1 VIKHNFEH
9 LQETKDLFDHLR
21 KTKDLFDH
29 LRETK
34 DLGVNCHPDGGRAV
48 VGAPAFM
55 RGKERVLAPSALA
68 LAMDHP
74 LTATR
79 STNRKLFSRRIKN
92 PRTIQFPAANPPSVT
107 RLAQAAPCHE

>member
-1 VIKHNFEH
+1 MIKHKFEH

-34 DLGVNCHPDGGRAV
+34 DLGVNCHPGGRAV

-55 RGKERVLAPSALA
+55 RGKERLA
-68 LAMDHP
+68 LCETADSDHA
-74 LTATR
+74 L
-79 STNRKLFSRRIKN
+79 
-92 PRTIQFPAANPPSVT
+92 
-107 RLAQAAPCHE
+107 